1 MSIISNDKDIENN
14 QIVHQVNIICEDG
27 KNGINTEN
35 NNISKNKIVNEE
47 KDAIITNAVVDTNNL
62 LSPTS
67 TSTSTSTSMQVAKT
81 SILYLLQNMVKM
93 GATKNLIGE
102 KAIKKI
108 AETVNM
114 IVHYPDY
121 TVLKS
126 PNKFLYHEKLL
137 ILVNT
142 VLLQNDENNKIPVV
156 IKDQGRKNNLPFSS
170 SLSESPS
177 KGQGDSMSNII
188 TENKIDNKSQ
198 LENENEY
205 KNGSIVN
212 NENIEICKLQDGQ
225 IRVDKIKNKTENVNE
240 NENENELSCN
250 ENWSETVYDL
260 LLQLLNN

>member
-1 MSIISNDKDIENN
+1 MSIISNDKDIENS
-14 QIVHQVNIICEDG
+14 QINNQVNIINE
-27 KNGINTEN
+27 NENNEINTVN
-35 NNISKNKIVNEE
+35 NNINKNKIINEE
-47 KDAIITNAVVDTNNL
+47 KDTIITNAVVHTNNL

-67 TSTSTSTSMQVAKT
+67 TSTSIQVAKT

-114 IVHYPDY
+114 IVHYPDC

-126 PNKFLYHEKLL
+126 SNKFLYHEKLL

-142 VLLQNDENNKIPVV
+142 VLLQNDEKNKIPV
-156 IKDQGRKNNLPFSS
+156 IIEDKERTQNFSSSS
-170 SLSESPS
+170 SLSESQLI
-177 KGQGDSMSNII
+177 GQGESMTIII
-188 TENKIDNKSQ
+188 TENKIDGNSQ

-205 KNGSIVN
+205 KNRNIVN
-212 NENIEICKLQDGQ
+212 NENIDICNIQDGQ
-225 IRVDKIKNKTENVNE
+225 IRVDKIENKTEIVNE
-240 NENENELSCN
+240 NENEVSCN